1 MEHLEFVVDPFCEKA
16 FWAEQKIDV
25 YFTNPVCA
33 ATGVIMVFMAL
44 GSRSIKDDS
53 TEMFG
58 PTLSITALS
67 SRNLKDN
74 STEMFP
80 TLSFMA
86 LCSWNLKDNSTKMF
100 PTLSITILSLCRG
113 ALAVVGIGTTV
124 FHLIDDQTHVP
135 GFNFRMCDRMP
146 IILMC
151 SNVFLLYF
159 VKLLPSVGER
169 VLTFFYF
176 LMYIYIGGLI
186 LAVDSSTY
194 EYLTLK
200 RNDPPDSPQSSYE
213 SYMNIALL
221 APLGIILLIAMCY
234 KFTGRQTV
242 WILVQLVF
250 SLGIWCIDAYF
261 CRQYT
266 WLFVLH
272 AVYHVTIA
280 YTFLYAACLA
290 MTFDGEWEM
299 EQNSWWPMVKQV
311 EQADKKSMNCG
322 FRMSPCDIKIHLKP

>member
-1 MEHLEFVVDPFCEKA
+1 MEHLDFVVDPFCEKA

-33 ATGVIMVFMAL
+33 ASGVIMVFMAL
-44 GSRSIKDDS
+44 GSRSL
-53 TEMFG
+53 T
-58 PTLSITALS
+58 
-67 SRNLKDN
+67 DN
-74 STEMFP
+74 STE
-80 TLSFMA
+80 
-86 LCSWNLKDNSTKMF
+86 MF

-113 ALAVVGIGTTV
+113 ALAIVGIGTAV
-124 FHLIDDQTHVP
+124 FHLMDDQTHVP

-169 VLTFFYF
+169 VLTIFYF
-176 LMYIYIGGLI
+176 LMYIYIGGLL

-213 SYMNIALL
+213 GYMNIALL
-221 APLGIILLIAMCY
+221 APLGVILFIAMRY

-242 WILVQLVF
+242 WILVQIVF
-250 SLGIWCIDAYF
+250 SLGIWCIDAYL

-299 EQNSWWPMVKQV
+299 EEDSWWPMVKQV
-311 EQADKKSMNCG
+311 EKNNKPMKCG